1 MARNSARHCALLFSC
16 SDHPACLPAIQ
27 FASHCRERSASMYA
41 VLPYAI
47 ATGVVEIP
55 YLLAQTLLF
64 APVVYFMEGFRI
76 EAEPFFL
83 FVIVFM
89 EVHCAFLQP
98 YVLS

>member
-1 MARNSARHCALLFSC
+1 
-16 SDHPACLPAIQ
+16 
-27 FASHCRERSASMYA
+27 MYA

-64 APVVYFMEGFRI
+64 APVVYFMEGFRV

-98 YVLS
+98 YVLSWKSACNSVLHACFQCSHLHACIPPARTGDLHS